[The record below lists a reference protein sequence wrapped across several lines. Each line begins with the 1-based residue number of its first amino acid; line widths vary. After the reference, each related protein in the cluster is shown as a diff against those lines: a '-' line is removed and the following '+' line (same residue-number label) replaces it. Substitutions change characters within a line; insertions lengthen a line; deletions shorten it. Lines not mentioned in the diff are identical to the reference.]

1 MSIRQWRTVIPGRQ
15 EANRVSP
22 LTFQVHCLQRISR
35 PWCREDKYRQGP
47 VNSLSCGDRD
57 ESLARVHRTDRVSE
71 RVTRREVHRVYRG
84 SPSHIQQRTG
94 QPCGLPVR
102 KLHQA
107 RERTLAEGIQ
117 KNSACH
123 SNMTRNS
130 ACSTSQTGKL
140 HDSQGT
146 GQSTQ
151 KGLAYIMGNNQ
162 SQIVHCLTNLNRR
175 A

>member
-1 MSIRQWRTVIPGRQ
+1 MGIIKCQWPSISGQEWIFTLPGPPPPSQMNRIYKTMVILKTMSIRQWRTVIPGRQ

-102 KLHQA
+102 KLH
-107 RERTLAEGIQ
+107 
-117 KNSACH
+117 
-123 SNMTRNS
+123 
-130 ACSTSQTGKL
+130 
-140 HDSQGT
+140 
-146 GQSTQ
+146 
-151 KGLAYIMGNNQ
+151 
-162 SQIVHCLTNLNRR
+162 
-175 A
+175 